1 MASDTLN
8 APTSTPALKDSQ
20 VSLESANP
28 NAFVRGYQRLFQALG
43 FKKGYNFVLWFIFGG
58 AMLGFVL
65 ARFMYLHVPTMLAGV
80 APGEA
85 YWFRRGIYKAGMLIH
100 LGSILPAG
108 FLAVFQFVPI
118 IRYKAILVHR
128 ISGYISIFLLFIGM
142 ASAFI
147 ITRRSFGGEMSSQT
161 WTMTIS
167 ALVLVMVTLGWV
179 NIKRL
184 QIDQHRK
191 WMLRTWFYASSI
203 ITARIIMIISAKI
216 LSAIGQYYAV
226 WNCDEVLYTLDNDS
240 TRLTELFPACS
251 AGLLESTHVAVPA
264 VWTQAVNIGSTL
276 RITFGPSL
284 WIASL
289 IHAIGVEIYIH
300 LTPGETA
307 RLRKVSYQKQ
317 LERGMRYPGSMS
329 TVGDKL
335 GDNFGVAYSPDAALF
350 AKRKSLKTFHLADI
364 GEGITECEVLKW
376 SVKPQSPIG
385 SFDPL
390 CEVQSDKAS
399 VEITS
404 PFDGVVKELLVQEGH
419 IAKVG
424 EGLCVIE
431 VEEDSDSAPSSDEST
446 STPTPTVTPSSTP
459 KTTSATE
466 GSFTPP
472 SPTRR
477 HHPLDPARPAE
488 SLSAG
493 TGQRAEKQKD
503 FEKGGSQALA
513 TPSVRHYARAQ
524 GISDLDAVMPGSGR
538 GGRIERADID
548 AYLKRSQKSETSA
561 APAKR
566 DLGEDMVVE
575 MGRTR
580 WGMWKSMTKS
590 LEIPLF
596 GYSATLDLTALNE
609 MLPALNAH
617 IPQEYRPPPPTSEHA
632 PSISPDS
639 IFSGSSD
646 AKQTLAVPSDPAT
659 HFKRMTMLP
668 LLLKTLSLAMMEWP
682 VMRTHINSTTEP
694 SAKPTLT
701 IRPSSDISIALST
714 PTGLYTPTLVGL
726 NNYSPYAI
734 AGSLARLAYLGR
746 QTPSGLTLAD
756 MPKRGGTLTVSN
768 VGAVG
773 AGKWA
778 VPRLVQGGGVA
789 IVAVGRAEWVAKP
802 SGEKRLEVGVSW
814 SADHRVVEG
823 AELAAF
829 VESWRSWVE
838 NPARLVGVGQ

>member
-1 MASDTLN
+1 M
-8 APTSTPALKDSQ
+8 
-20 VSLESANP
+20 VISAN
-28 NAFVRGYQRLFQALG
+28 V
-43 FKKGYNFVLWFIFGG
+43 VS
-58 AMLGFVL
+58 V
-65 ARFMYLHVPTMLAGV
+65 
-80 APGEA
+80 
-85 YWFRRGIYKAGMLIH
+85 
-100 LGSILPAG
+100 
-108 FLAVFQFVPI
+108 
-118 IRYKAILVHR
+118 IR
-128 ISGYISIFLLFIGM
+128 
-142 ASAFI
+142 
-147 ITRRSFGGEMSSQT
+147 
-161 WTMTIS
+161 
-167 ALVLVMVTLGWV
+167 
-179 NIKRL
+179 
-184 QIDQHRK
+184 
-191 WMLRTWFYASSI
+191 
-203 ITARIIMIISAKI
+203 
-216 LSAIGQYYAV
+216 QYCVV
-226 WNCDEVLYTLDNDS
+226 WNCDELLYTIDNNS
-240 TRLTELFPACS
+240 TLLTKMFPTYAT
-251 AGLLESTHVAVPA
+251 GPLESVHVVASA
-264 VWTQAVNIGSTL
+264 VWTQGVNVGSTL
-276 RITFGPSL
+276 CITFGPSL
-284 WIASL
+284 LSIGSRSIDRVSTTTATIQELCLSSFETYIGLVPSFGRRSL
-289 IHAIGVEIYIH
+289 GSYHFIFILGVGQIGFLVMFSLLRPVSLCRH
-300 LTPGETA
+300 GQ
-307 RLRKVSYQKQ
+307 RLRS
-317 LERGMRYPGSMS
+317 LH
-329 TVGDKL
+329 
-335 GDNFGVAYSPDAALF
+335 YSAALF

-376 SVKPQSPIG
+376 SVKPQNPIG
-385 SFDPL
+385 AFDPL

-424 EGLCVIE
+424 EGLCIIE
-431 VEEDSDSAPSSDEST
+431 VEEDSDSASSSDEPAPAPAPA
-446 STPTPTVTPSSTP
+446 STPTPTPNTTP
-459 KTTSATE
+459 ATE
-466 GSFTPP
+466 GSYTPP

-488 SLSAG
+488 SLSAV
-493 TGQRAEKQKD
+493 TGKGADKQKG
-503 FEKGGSQALA
+503 FEKSGNQALA
-513 TPSVRHYARAQ
+513 TPSVRHYARSL
-524 GISDLDAVMPGSGR
+524 GISELDALMPGSGR
-538 GGRIERADID
+538 GGRIERADVD

-561 APAKR
+561 AAPTKA
-566 DLGEDMVVE
+566 DLGEEVVIE

-609 MLPALNAH
+609 MLPILNAH
-617 IPQEYRPPPPTSEHA
+617 IPQEYRPPPPASEQP

-639 IFSGSSD
+639 IFSGSPD
-646 AKQTLAVPSDPAT
+646 AKQTLAISSDPAT

-682 VMRTHINSTTEP
+682 VMRTHINPTPET

-701 IRPSSDISIALST
+701 IRPSADISIGLST
-714 PTGLYTPTLVGL
+714 PTGLYTPTLLGL
-726 NNYSPYAI
+726 NKQSPYAI

-746 QTPSGLTLAD
+746 QTPSGLTPAD

-789 IVAVGRAEWVAKP
+789 IVAVGKADWVVKP

>member
-1 MASDTLN
+1 MLSLFR
-8 APTSTPALKDSQ
+8 P
-20 VSLESANP
+20 VSLC
-28 NAFVRGYQRLFQALG
+28 RHG
-43 FKKGYNFVLWFIFGG
+43 
-58 AMLGFVL
+58 
-65 ARFMYLHVPTMLAGV
+65 H
-80 APGEA
+80 
-85 YWFRRGIYKAGMLIH
+85 
-100 LGSILPAG
+100 
-108 FLAVFQFVPI
+108 
-118 IRYKAILVHR
+118 
-128 ISGYISIFLLFIGM
+128 
-142 ASAFI
+142 
-147 ITRRSFGGEMSSQT
+147 
-161 WTMTIS
+161 
-167 ALVLVMVTLGWV
+167 
-179 NIKRL
+179 
-184 QIDQHRK
+184 
-191 WMLRTWFYASSI
+191 
-203 ITARIIMIISAKI
+203 
-216 LSAIGQYYAV
+216 
-226 WNCDEVLYTLDNDS
+226 
-240 TRLTELFPACS
+240 
-251 AGLLESTHVAVPA
+251 
-264 VWTQAVNIGSTL
+264 
-276 RITFGPSL
+276 
-284 WIASL
+284 
-289 IHAIGVEIYIH
+289 
-300 LTPGETA
+300 
-307 RLRKVSYQKQ
+307 RLRS
-317 LERGMRYPGSMS
+317 LH
-329 TVGDKL
+329 
-335 GDNFGVAYSPDAALF
+335 YSAALF

-431 VEEDSDSAPSSDEST
+431 VEEDADSASSGDEPVSAPSS
-446 STPTPTVTPSSTP
+446 TPDTTLQT

-466 GSFTPP
+466 GSYTPP

-488 SLSAG
+488 ALSAA
-493 TGQRAEKQKD
+493 TVRRDEKHKG
-503 FEKGGSQALA
+503 FEKGGNQALA
-513 TPSVRHYARAQ
+513 TPSVRHYARSQ
-524 GISDLDAVMPGSGR
+524 GIADLDALMPGSGR

-548 AYLKRSQKSETSA
+548 GYLKRSQKSETSSA
-561 APAKR
+561 TPAKK
-566 DLGEDMVVE
+566 DLGQDVVIE

-596 GYSATLDLTALNE
+596 GYSATLDLTALND
-609 MLPALNAH
+609 MLPVLNAH
-617 IPQEYRPPPPTSEHA
+617 IPREYRPPPPAAEHP

-639 IFSGSSD
+639 IFSGAPE
-646 AKQTLAVPSDPAT
+646 AKQVLMASSDPAI

-682 VMRTHINSTTEP
+682 VMRTHINPTTEP
-694 SAKPTLT
+694 SAKPNLT
-701 IRPSSDISIALST
+701 VRPSADISIGLST

-726 NNYSPYAI
+726 NTHSPYVI

-746 QTPSGLTLAD
+746 QTPSGLTPAD

-768 VGAVG
+768 VGAIG

-789 IVAVGRAEWVAKP
+789 IVAIGRAEWVVKP

-814 SADHRVVEG
+814 SADHRIVEG

-838 NPARLVGVGQ
+838 NPARLVGVGR

>member
-1 MASDTLN
+1 MFSLFR
-8 APTSTPALKDSQ
+8 P
-20 VSLESANP
+20 VSLC
-28 NAFVRGYQRLFQALG
+28 RHG
-43 FKKGYNFVLWFIFGG
+43 
-58 AMLGFVL
+58 
-65 ARFMYLHVPTMLAGV
+65 H
-80 APGEA
+80 
-85 YWFRRGIYKAGMLIH
+85 
-100 LGSILPAG
+100 
-108 FLAVFQFVPI
+108 
-118 IRYKAILVHR
+118 
-128 ISGYISIFLLFIGM
+128 
-142 ASAFI
+142 
-147 ITRRSFGGEMSSQT
+147 
-161 WTMTIS
+161 
-167 ALVLVMVTLGWV
+167 
-179 NIKRL
+179 
-184 QIDQHRK
+184 
-191 WMLRTWFYASSI
+191 
-203 ITARIIMIISAKI
+203 
-216 LSAIGQYYAV
+216 
-226 WNCDEVLYTLDNDS
+226 
-240 TRLTELFPACS
+240 
-251 AGLLESTHVAVPA
+251 
-264 VWTQAVNIGSTL
+264 
-276 RITFGPSL
+276 
-284 WIASL
+284 
-289 IHAIGVEIYIH
+289 
-300 LTPGETA
+300 
-307 RLRKVSYQKQ
+307 RLRS
-317 LERGMRYPGSMS
+317 LH
-329 TVGDKL
+329 
-335 GDNFGVAYSPDAALF
+335 YSAALF

-376 SVKPQSPIG
+376 SVKPQNPIG
-385 SFDPL
+385 SFEPL

-424 EGLCVIE
+424 EGLCIIE
-431 VEEDSDSAPSSDEST
+431 VEEDSDSAPSGDEPT
-446 STPTPTVTPSSTP
+446 SAPIPTITPPRTPN
-459 KTTSATE
+459 TTSAIE
-466 GSFTPP
+466 GSYTPP

-488 SLSAG
+488 SLSAA
-493 TGQRAEKQKD
+493 TGQRDEKQKG
-503 FEKGGSQALA
+503 FEKGGNQALA
-513 TPSVRHYARAQ
+513 TPSVRHYARSQ
-524 GISDLDAVMPGSGR
+524 GISDLDNLAPGSGR

-548 AYLKRSQKSETSA
+548 AHLKRSQKSKASA
-561 APAKR
+561 TAPAKR
-566 DLGEDMVVE
+566 DLGEEMVVE

-596 GYSATLDLTALNE
+596 GYSATLDLTALND
-609 MLPALNAH
+609 MLPVLNAH
-617 IPQEYRPPPPTSEHA
+617 IPQEYRPPPPASEHA

-639 IFSGSSD
+639 IFSGSPD
-646 AKQTLAVPSDPAT
+646 AKQMLTTPSDPAT
-659 HFKRMTMLP
+659 HFKRMTVLP

-682 VMRTHINSTTEP
+682 VMRTHINSTAEP

-701 IRPSSDISIALST
+701 IRPSADISIGLST

-726 NNYSPYAI
+726 NNYSSYAI

-746 QTPSGLTLAD
+746 QTPSALTPAD

-789 IVAVGRAEWVAKP
+789 IIAVGRAEWVVKP

>member
-1 MASDTLN
+1 MATNTLTVPTI
-8 APTSTPALKDSQ
+8 PTSTSTTSVSKDS
-20 VSLESANP
+20 LDETRT
-28 NAFVRGYQRLFQALG
+28 NAFVRGYQKAFQTLG
-43 FKKGYNFVLWFIFGG
+43 FKKGYNFVLWIIFGG

-65 ARFMYLHVPTMLAGV
+65 ARFMYLHVPTMLAGI

-85 YWFRRGIYKAGMLIH
+85 YWFRRGVYKAGMLVH

-108 FLAVFQFVPI
+108 FLAVFQFVPV

-142 ASAFI
+142 ASAFA

-161 WTMTIS
+161 WAMTIGP
-167 ALVLVMVTLGWV
+167 LVLVMATLGWV

-216 LSAIGQYYAV
+216 VAAIGQYFVV
-226 WNCDEVLYTLDNDS
+226 WSCDEVLYTMHNNS
-240 TRLTELFPACS
+240 TQLMEMFPACS
-251 AGLLESTHVAVPA
+251 TEPLESAHVAVPA
-264 VWTQAVNIGSTL
+264 VWTRAVNIGSTF
-276 RITFGPSL
+276 RVVFGPSL
-284 WIASL
+284 WIAVL
-289 IHAIGVEIYIH
+289 VHAIGVEIYIH

-317 LERGMRYPGSMS
+317 LER
-329 TVGDKL
+329 
-335 GDNFGVAYSPDAALF
+335 
-350 AKRKSLKTFHLADI
+350 
-364 GEGITECEVLKW
+364 ECEVLKW

-385 SFDPL
+385 SFEPL

-431 VEEDSDSAPSSDEST
+431 VEDDSDSASSSDEPTPAPAST
-446 STPTPTVTPSSTP
+446 STPTPAQ

-466 GSFTPP
+466 GSYTPP
-472 SPTRR
+472 SPTRK
-477 HHPLDPARPAE
+477 HHPLDPARPVEA
-488 SLSAG
+488 LSEVI
-493 TGQRAEKQKD
+493 GQRAEKQKD
-503 FEKGGSQALA
+503 FGKGGNQALA
-513 TPSVRHYARAQ
+513 TPSARHYARSQ
-524 GISDLDAVMPGSGR
+524 GLSDLDALMPGSGR

-548 AYLKRSQKSETSA
+548 AYLKRSQKGETSA
-561 APAKR
+561 VASAKK
-566 DLGEDMVVE
+566 DLGEEVVIE

-609 MLPALNAH
+609 MLPILNAH
-617 IPQEYRPPPPTSEHA
+617 IPQEYRPSPPPAEQA

-639 IFSGSSD
+639 IFSGSPE
-646 AKQTLAVPSDPAT
+646 AKQTLAPPSDPAT

-682 VMRTHINSTTEP
+682 VMRTHINPTAEP

-701 IRPSSDISIALST
+701 IRPSADISIGLST

-726 NNYSPYAI
+726 NNRSPYVI

-746 QTPSGLTLAD
+746 QTPSGLTPAD

-789 IVAVGRAEWVAKP
+789 IVAVGRAEWVVKP
-802 SGEKRLEVGVSW
+802 GGEKRLEVGVSW

>member
-1 MASDTLN
+1 MASNDLTV
-8 APTSTPALKDSQ
+8 PTSPPALKDSRA
-20 VSLESANP
+20 SLDDPQP
-28 NAFVRGYQRLFQALG
+28 NAFVRGYQSVFQSLG

-65 ARFMYLHVPTMLAGV
+65 AFMYLHAPTMLAGI

-85 YWFRRGIYKAGMLIH
+85 YWFRRGIYKAGILIH

-118 IRYKAILVHR
+118 IRYKVILVHR

-142 ASAFI
+142 ASAFA

-161 WTMTIS
+161 WTMTIG
-167 ALVLVMVTLGWV
+167 ALVLVMATLGWA

-191 WMLRTWFYASSI
+191 WMLRTWFYASPI
-203 ITARIIMIISAKI
+203 ITARIIMIISANI
-216 LSAIGQYYAV
+216 ISAIGQYYAL
-226 WNCDEVLYTLDNDS
+226 WSCDEVLYTLDNDM
-240 TRLTELFPACS
+240 TRLMEEFPACS
-251 AGLLESTHVAVPA
+251 TGALESVHVAVPA
-264 VWTQAVNIGSTL
+264 VWTQAVNIGSTFRL
-276 RITFGPSL
+276 TFGPSL

-289 IHAIGVEIYIH
+289 VHAIGVEIYIH

-317 LERGMRYPGSMS
+317 LERGMS
-329 TVGDKL
+329 
-335 GDNFGVAYSPDAALF
+335 AALL
-350 AKRKSLKTFHLADI
+350 AKRKALKTFHLADI

-376 SVKPQSPIG
+376 SIKPQSPVG

-390 CEVQSDKAS
+390 CEVQSDKAT

-431 VEEDSDSAPSSDEST
+431 VEEDSDSASSSDEPAQPQAPAT
-446 STPTPTVTPSSTP
+446 STPTPTPQ
-459 KTTSATE
+459 TTSAIE
-466 GSFTPP
+466 GSYTPP
-472 SPTRR
+472 PARR
-477 HHPLDPARPAE
+477 HHPMDPARPAE
-488 SLSAG
+488 SLSAA
-493 TGQRAEKQKD
+493 TGQRAGKQD
-503 FEKGGSQALA
+503 AFEKGGNQALA
-513 TPSVRHYARAQ
+513 TPSIRHYARSQ
-524 GISDLDAVMPGSGR
+524 GISDLDVLMPGTGR

-548 AYLKRSQKSETSA
+548 AYLKRSQKSETSSA
-561 APAKR
+561 ASTKR
-566 DLGEDMVVE
+566 DLGEEMVIE

-609 MLPALNAH
+609 MLPTLNAH
-617 IPQEYRPPPPTSEHA
+617 IPQEYRPPPPAPEHA

-639 IFSGSSD
+639 IFSGSPE
-646 AKQTLAVPSDPAT
+646 AKQSLVASSDPAT

-682 VMRTHINSTTEP
+682 VMRTHINPTAEP
-694 SAKPTLT
+694 STKPTLT
-701 IRPSSDISIALST
+701 IRPSADISIGLST

-726 NNYSPYAI
+726 NNHSPYAI

-746 QTPSGLTLAD
+746 QTPSGLTPAD

-768 VGAVG
+768 VGAIG

-789 IVAVGRAEWVAKP
+789 IVAVGRAEWVVKP

-814 SADHRVVEG
+814 SADHRIVEG

-838 NPARLVGVGQ
+838 NPARLVGIGQ